1 MSKSVKTNV
10 CCVTK
15 NVRTRIKKKND
26 LPITKYLPD
35 AVFLLKQM
43 IKHHQNGD
51 CKVEADFN
59 KDHNLIFI
67 IKQNNETL
75 Y

>member
-1 MSKSVKTNV
+1 MKKL
-10 CCVTK
+10 K
-15 NVRTRIKKKND
+15 IKKIKKKND

>member
-1 MSKSVKTNV
+1 MIT
-10 CCVTK
+10 
-15 NVRTRIKKKND
+15 KKND
-26 LPITKYLPD
+26 LPTEKYLPNS
-35 AVFLLKQM
+35 VNLLKK
-43 IKHHQNGD
+43 IIEHHENGD

-59 KDHNLIFI
+59 KDNNLIFI